1 MQTPLFVLVRVLPQA
16 TWTSRPTMVKSQP
29 DLDRLT
35 NIGEAISQAGLPAPK
50 VALFRGEPTMDL
62 LVETSDPKQTAALLS
77 AALADRDVWVAPLGR
92 KGDLAYVCHMW
103 RHM

>member
-16 TWTSRPTMVKSQP
+16 TWTSRPTMVKSQL

-35 NIGEAISQAGLPAPK
+35 TISDAIAEAGVPAAR

-62 LVETSDPKQTAALLS
+62 LVETPSPSATAALLRLV
-77 AALADRDVWVAPLGR
+77 LADRDVRVVPVGH
-92 KGDLAYVCHMW
+92 KGDLAYVLHMW